1 MLFNSNFLRLNLSFA
16 FLLATM
22 SANAVWMYDSGTS
35 TITKNGVSINVGVWS
50 GTRLSVVDNTKR
62 DDIVELDFTDGIE
75 DATGKAFTIQQI
87 NGKSGFT
94 DCTNLVRVVLSDS
107 IASVGENN
115 FKGCFKLQEVVLG
128 ASCNAIGWNSFN
140 GCTALT
146 TFTVPANSL
155 ITKLDPGAFINCS
168 SLASFPFA
176 NCPNLATISD
186 NAFNGCSSLAAANLS
201 SCTKLATLGKSVF
214 LNCTSL
220 GSVVFPPNCLV
231 ASIGDSDFKGCTSLT
246 AVDLSV
252 CSNLTTIGGSAF
264 GGCTALG
271 RVDMPGS
278 LTSLAQ
284 GAFSSHG
291 SLATPGVSMLH
302 VWFLS
307 CPVADSAKNP
317 FSNMFSA
324 TTDYTVTDADMENAS
339 VTIHV
344 PRTQASAGSP
354 NWNTYAGQWQAL
366 ADASVSWKTD
376 ATRKIFSLPDAA
388 DGSTLWVTDW
398 RKTGNTWNDAAV
410 RVVFWDDPIQVQIS
424 GPVATGEFLR
434 RSYTSADFS
443 ATLTA
448 YDTDNA
454 SSATLS
460 VVLYSD
466 AAHATE
472 VARASAS
479 LSVLG
484 SSADIIVSGLTE
496 NTTYYAVLESV
507 DSEGVAGDPVDL
519 GSFTTIWDEDVWT
532 YYSDRGTLE
541 KGWIVVSNVT
551 ANGTSLS
558 VAANSNRGDVE
569 IPALDF
575 TGGIRDGYELVAVG
589 DSAFA
594 SCTALTN
601 VVLPATVT
609 TVGGEAF
616 RYDSALQSF
625 AALGPVTIGNY
636 CFYENTTITNAF
648 VPNPVALNYRCFQSC
663 RNLKSIGSDLSTVQS
678 LGQEALSNCTVLE
691 GDFVLTN
698 CTSFGTWLFNG
709 SAGISSVILGEGVTK
724 ITTVAFSGC
733 RSLTNVVVQGE
744 ISGIDGSA
752 FGAHGPYNG
761 NCSTPG
767 HLNVYLTNVP
777 ATLGNPFTGQYWA
790 TMSTMSAIDAA
801 DSTIVVHLPYYNGL
815 LDGKGESDGTTET
828 FARWARAWQAE
839 NLESI
844 VARGCP
850 ATGFALPQTKT
861 GSGYWRND
869 VDYNKAAYVVRLAY
883 YTDPNKKS
891 VGLKIIVR

>member
-1 MLFNSNFLRLNLSFA
+1 MKRHLS
-16 FLLATM
+16 LLALLLLF
-22 SANAVWMYDSGTS
+22 ALPAHAVWIYDSGTS
-35 TITKNGVSINVGVWS
+35 TISKGGTSINVGVWS
-50 GTRLSVVDNTKR
+50 GKKLSIVDNR
-62 DDIVELDFTDGIE
+62 YRPEFVEIDLSDGIE
-75 DATGKAFTIQQI
+75 DASGNRYTIQQI
-87 NGKSGFT
+87 NRNQGFQG
-94 DCTNLVRVVLSDS
+94 CVNLRRFVMPAETAS
-107 IASVGENN
+107 IGENN
-115 FKGCFKLQEVVLG
+115 FRDCTSLGEFVVG
-128 ASCNAIGWNSFN
+128 ASCSTVGWNCFN
-140 GCTALT
+140 GAMSLT
-146 TFTVPANSL
+146 NFAVPANSPL
-155 ITKLDPGAFINCS
+155 ATLDPGSFTGCT
-168 SLASFPFA
+168 SLTNFPFA
-176 NCPNLATISD
+176 NCPNLATINN
-186 NAFNGCSSLAAANLS
+186 NAFNGSGLRSADLS
-201 SCTKLATLGKSVF
+201 SCTKLATLGTSVF
-214 LNCTSL
+214 QNCTALS
-220 GSVVFPPNCLV
+220 SVVFPDDCKVSALGTSVFQNCPLL
-231 ASIGDSDFKGCTSLT
+231 AS
-246 AVDLSV
+246 VDLSV
-252 CSNLTTIGGSAF
+252 CSNLTSIAASAF
-264 GGCTALG
+264 SGCTALA
-271 RVDMPGS
+271 RVDMPAS

-291 SLATPGVSMLH
+291 SLATPGVPMLH
-302 VWFLS
+302 VWFLA
-307 CPVADSAKNP
+307 CPVADSAKTP
-317 FSNMFSA
+317 FSNMFSG
-324 TTDYTVTDADMENAS
+324 TKDYTVTDADMANAS

-344 PRTQASAGSP
+344 PRAQATAGSP
-354 NWNTYAGQWQAL
+354 NWNTYAGQWQDL
-366 ADASVSWKTD
+366 ADASASWNTD
-376 ATRKIFSLPDAA
+376 ATKKIFSLPADAES
-388 DGSTLWVTDW
+388 STLWVTDW

-410 RVVFWDDPIQVQIS
+410 RVVFWDDPVQVQIS
-424 GPVATGEFLR
+424 GPAATGEFLR
-434 RSYTSADFS
+434 RSYTTADFS

-472 VARASAS
+472 VARASAT

-484 SSADIIVSGLTE
+484 SSANITVSGLTE
-496 NTTYYAVLESV
+496 NTTYYALLEGV

-519 GSFTTIWDEDVWT
+519 GSFTTIWDADVWT
-532 YYSDRGTLE
+532 YYPARGTLE

-551 ANGTSLS
+551 ANGTALS
-558 VAANSNRGDVE
+558 VAANSNNGDAE

-575 TGGIRDGYELVAVG
+575 TGGIRDGYELVSVG

-609 TVGGEAF
+609 TVGSDAF
-616 RYDSALQSF
+616 RYDTALLSF
-625 AALGPVTIGNY
+625 ESSGPVTIGNY
-636 CFYENTTITNAF
+636 CFYGNTTITNAF

-663 RNLKSIGSDLSTVQS
+663 RNLKSLGSDLSSVRT

-744 ISGIDGSA
+744 ISAIDGSA

-777 ATLGNPFTGQYWA
+777 ATLGNPFNGQYWA
-790 TMSTMSAIDAA
+790 TMSAIDAS

-815 LDGKGESDGTTET
+815 LDGKGEADGTTET
-828 FARWARAWQAE
+828 FARWARAWQSE

-850 ATGFALPQTKT
+850 ATGFALPQTKA

-869 VDYNKAAYVVRLAY
+869 VNYNTAAYVVRLAY
-883 YTDPNKKS
+883 YTDPNRRDVATLILVK
-891 VGLKIIVR
+891 

>member
-35 TITKNGVSINVGVWS
+35 TISKDGVSINVGVWS
-50 GTRLSVVDNTKR
+50 GKKLSIVDNKNR
-62 DDIVELDFTDGIE
+62 PELVEIDLSDGIE
-75 DATGKAFTIQQI
+75 DADGNRYTIQQI
-87 NGKSGFT
+87 NRQQGFQG
-94 DCTNLVRVVLSDS
+94 CVNLRRFVMPDETGS
-107 IASVGENN
+107 IGENN
-115 FKGCFKLQEVVLG
+115 FKDCTSLGEFIVG
-128 ASCNAIGWNSFN
+128 ASCSAVGWNCFNGATSLTNFAVSANSPITTLDPGSFN
-140 GCTALT
+140 GCTSLT
-146 TFTVPANSL
+146 N
-155 ITKLDPGAFINCS
+155 
-168 SLASFPFA
+168 FPFA
-176 NCPNLATISD
+176 NCPNLATINN
-186 NAFNGCSSLAAANLS
+186 NAFNGSGLRSADLS
-201 SCTKLATLGKSVF
+201 PCTKLATLGNSVF
-214 LNCTSL
+214 QNCTSL
-220 GSVVFPPNCLV
+220 SSVAFPNDCK
-231 ASIGDSDFKGCTSLT
+231 ITSLGT
-246 AVDLSV
+246 SVFQNCPQLTSVDLSV
-252 CSNLTTIGGSAF
+252 CSNLTSIAASAF
-264 GGCTALG
+264 SSCTSLA
-271 RVDMPGS
+271 RVDMPAS
-278 LTSLAQ
+278 LTSLAKS
-284 GAFSSHG
+284 AFAGHG
-291 SLATPGVSMLH
+291 SLATTGVPMLH
-302 VWFLS
+302 VWFLA
-307 CPVADSAKNP
+307 CPVADSAESP
-317 FSNMFSA
+317 FSNMFSG
-324 TTDYTVTDADMENAS
+324 TKDYTVTDADMANAS

-344 PRTQASAGSP
+344 PHAKATAGSP

-366 ADASVSWKTD
+366 ADASASWSTD
-376 ATRKIFSLPDAA
+376 ATKKIFSLPA
-388 DGSTLWVTDW
+388 DLESSTLWVTDW

-709 SAGISSVILGEGVTK
+709 SVGISSVILGEGVTK

-790 TMSTMSAIDAA
+790 TMSAIDAA

-869 VDYNKAAYVVRLAY
+869 VDYNTAAYVVRLAY

>member
-1 MLFNSNFLRLNLSFA
+1 MKRNL
-16 FLLATM
+16 FLLALCL
-22 SANAVWMYDSGTS
+22 ALPARAVWIYDSGTS
-35 TITKNGVSINVGVWS
+35 TIAKNGTSINVGVWS
-50 GTRLSVVDNTKR
+50 GKKLSIVDNR
-62 DDIVELDFTDGIE
+62 NRPELVEIDLSDGIE
-75 DATGKAFTIQQI
+75 DASGNQYTIQQI
-87 NGKSGFT
+87 NGKQGFQG
-94 DCTNLVRVVLSDS
+94 CANLRRFVMP
-107 IASVGENN
+107 AETTSVGENN
-115 FKGCFKLQEVVLG
+115 FKDCTSLGEFVMG
-128 ASCNAIGWNSFN
+128 ASCSAIGWNCFN
-140 GCTALT
+140 GATSLT
-146 TFTVPANSL
+146 NFVVPANSPL
-155 ITKLDPGAFINCS
+155 TTLNPGSFINCT
-168 SLASFPFA
+168 SLTNFPFA
-176 NCPNLATISD
+176 NCPNLATINN
-186 NAFNGCSSLAAANLS
+186 NAFNGAGLRSADLS
-201 SCTKLATLGKSVF
+201 PCTKLTTFGTGVF
-214 LNCTSL
+214 QNCTAL
-220 GSVVFPPNCLV
+220 ASVVFPNDCKISAL
-231 ASIGDSDFKGCTSLT
+231 GDSVFKNCPQLTS
-246 AVDLSV
+246 VDLSV
-252 CSNLTTIGGSAF
+252 CSNLTSIAASAF
-264 GGCTALG
+264 TSCTSLS
-271 RVDMPGS
+271 RVDMPAS

-284 GAFSSHG
+284 GAFSGHG
-291 SLATPGVSMLH
+291 SLATTGVPMLH

-307 CPVADSAKNP
+307 CPIADSAKTP
-317 FSNMFSA
+317 FSNMFSG
-324 TTDYTVTDADMENAS
+324 TKDYTVTDADMANAS

-344 PRTQASAGSP
+344 PHAKATAGSP

-366 ADASVSWKTD
+366 ADASASWSTD
-376 ATRKIFSLPDAA
+376 ATKMIFSLPA
-388 DGSTLWVTDW
+388 DMESSTLWVTDW
-398 RKTGNTWNDAAV
+398 RKTGYTWNDAAV
-410 RVVFWDDPIQVQIS
+410 RVVFWDDPVQVQIS

-434 RSYTSADFS
+434 RDYTTADFS

-466 AAHATE
+466 ATHATA
-472 VARASAS
+472 VARASAT

-484 SSADIIVSGLTE
+484 SSASITVSGLTE
-496 NTTYYAVLESV
+496 NTTYYAVLEGV

-532 YYSDRGTLE
+532 YYPARGTLE

-558 VAANSNRGDVE
+558 IAANSNKGDTE

-616 RYDSALQSF
+616 RYDPALLSF
-625 AALGPVTIGNY
+625 TAPGPVTIGNY

-648 VPNPVALNYRCFQSC
+648 IPNPVALNYRCFQSC
-663 RNLKSIGSDLSTVQS
+663 RNLKSLGTDLSTVRT

-709 SAGISSVILGEGVTK
+709 SAGIASAILGEGVTK

-744 ISGIDGSA
+744 ISAIDGSA

-767 HLNVYLTNVP
+767 HLNIYLTNVP
-777 ATLGNPFTGQYWA
+777 ETFGNPFTGQYWV
-790 TMSTMSAIDAA
+790 TMSAIDAA
-801 DSTIVVHLPYYNGL
+801 DSTVVVHLPYYNGL
-815 LDGKGESDGTTET
+815 LDGKHEADGTTET

-839 NLESI
+839 TLESI

-850 ATGFALPQTKT
+850 ATGFALPQTKS

-869 VDYNKAAYVVRLAY
+869 VDYNTAAYVVRLAY
-883 YTDPNKKS
+883 YTDPNQQNAAT
-891 VGLKIIVR
+891 LILIR